1 MTAAAGRAHR
11 AGAMLEDIR
20 RQPEVAAALLGRRAE
35 LADFAAAHLRP
46 GPGGRLYLFGSGDGW
61 FAARAA
67 APFAAPG
74 GPEVRP
80 ASTLPFLLEAA
91 PELGRQDRGLAISMS
106 GNVDR
111 TLEAVEAALARGA
124 GVALL
129 TNGAGGRV
137 GALGVPRLSLG
148 LPEIAP
154 FLCGTATYTA
164 SLLALQLM
172 LDPNAGAKLA
182 DLPELLART
191 LKRSEALL
199 DYGAGPFSGVRLLTL
214 GPALATADYGA
225 AKLVEVTRLPAWTD
239 DLEEFAHR
247 QFWTADPGELVV
259 LLPPSGA
266 AARYADATAG
276 ALRGMGFTVAAVET
290 DSAVV
295 PNANWRI
302 RLPAAPAPAWPVLAA
317 VPLQLLAWHL
327 ARASGLDPDTRAHLR
342 DDERRFRT
350 SRLLTRRSLVGTGQ

>member
-1 MTAAAGRAHR
+1 MTAAAGRTDQASP
-11 AGAMLEDIR
+11 MLEDIR
-20 RQPEVAAALLGRRAE
+20 RQPRVAAELLARQAE
-35 LADFAAAHLRP
+35 LAGFAAAHLRP
-46 GPGGRLYLFGSGDGW
+46 GAGGRLYLFGSGDGW

-74 GPEVRP
+74 GPKVRP
-80 ASTLPFLLEAA
+80 ASTLPFLLEVA
-91 PELGRQDRGLAISMS
+91 PELGNQDRALAISMS

-111 TLEAVEAALARGA
+111 TLEAAEAAQARGA

-164 SLLALQLM
+164 SLLALRLL
-172 LDPNAGAKLA
+172 LDANAGAKLA
-182 DLPELLART
+182 GLPEALART
-191 LKRSEALL
+191 LERSDDLIA
-199 DYGAGPFSGVRLLTL
+199 DWADPFSGVRVLTL
-214 GPALATADYGA
+214 GTALATADYGA
-225 AKLVEVTRLPAWTD
+225 AKLVEVTRTPAWTD

-247 QFWTADPGELVV
+247 QFWIADPSELVV
-259 LLPPSGA
+259 LLPPTAA
-266 AARYADATAG
+266 AARYADATAV
-276 ALRGMGFTVAAVET
+276 ALRGMGFTVTALET
-290 DSAVV
+290 ESATV
-295 PNANWRI
+295 PNASWRL
-302 RLPAAPAPAWPVLAA
+302 RLPEAAEDAWPILAA

-327 ARASGLDPDTRAHLR
+327 ARVSGLDPDTRAHLR